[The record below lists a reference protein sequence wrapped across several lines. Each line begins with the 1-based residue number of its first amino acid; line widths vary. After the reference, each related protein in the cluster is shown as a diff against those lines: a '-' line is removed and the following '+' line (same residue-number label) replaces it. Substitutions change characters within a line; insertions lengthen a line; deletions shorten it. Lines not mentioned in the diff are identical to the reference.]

1 MMERTHIEIGW
12 ATLFRIV
19 TLGLILLGLYL
30 ASSVVGVFFIGV
42 VISLGLDPIV
52 GYLEKR
58 KIPRILGTLIV
69 FILSISLLAG
79 FIYFIIPVVTQE
91 AGGFGSF
98 VSGIFASLDKLE
110 LPQPFSSNLN
120 LSLSDALGIFSS
132 VNSSVAQTVASIFS
146 NILLIMATILTS
158 FYLTVD
164 RDGTERLLRVMLPS
178 IYEGPILKVFVRFK
192 LKIRKWFGA
201 QLLLSVIMG
210 LVVGVGLWIMGV
222 PYPLML
228 GILAAIF
235 ELVPMIGSILI
246 GLISFG
252 VAITQS
258 FSLGLYA
265 VLFFV
270 IVQQLENHVLVPI
283 VMGRSLR
290 VHPVIVV
297 VGILAGGMIAGFIGL
312 ILAVPV
318 AVLMQEIFEHLAE
331 KKSRRPALE
340 I

>member
-1 MMERTHIEIGW
+1 MERTHIEIGW

-19 TLGLILLGLYL
+19 VLGLILLGLYF
-30 ASSVVGVFFIGV
+30 ASSVVGVFLIGV

-58 KIPRILGTLIV
+58 KIPRILGTLII
-69 FILSISLLAG
+69 FIVSTSILAG

-91 AGGFGSF
+91 AGGFGKFIGEILS
-98 VSGIFASLDKLE
+98 SLDKLN
-110 LPQPFSSNLN
+110 LPETFSSHLDF
-120 LSLSDALGIFSS
+120 SFSDALGIFSS
-132 VNSSVAQTVASIFS
+132 VNFSVSQAIASIFS
-146 NILLIMATILTS
+146 NILLIMTTILIS

-164 RDGTERLLRVMLPS
+164 RDGTERLLKVMLPS
-178 IYEGPILKVFVRFK
+178 VYEGPVLKVFTRFK

-201 QLLLSVIMG
+201 QLLISVIMG
-210 LVVGVGLWIMGV
+210 LIVGFGLWIMGV

-228 GILAAIF
+228 GIFAALF
-235 ELVPMIGSILI
+235 ELVPMIGAILV
-246 GLISFG
+246 GVLAFG

-290 VHPVIVV
+290 IHPVIVV
-297 VGILAGGMIAGFIGL
+297 VSILAGGMIAGFIGL